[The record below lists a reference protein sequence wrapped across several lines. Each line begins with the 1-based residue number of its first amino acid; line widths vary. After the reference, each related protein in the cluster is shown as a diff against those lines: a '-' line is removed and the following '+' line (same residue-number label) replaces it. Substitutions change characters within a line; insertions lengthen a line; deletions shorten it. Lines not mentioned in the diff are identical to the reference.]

1 MGMSGKTR
9 DVIYKGL
16 AICLVEKGQID
27 KEGHKERVV
36 SSGVEGVG
44 SAQAERI
51 GKGIGTWMG

>member
-1 MGMSGKTR
+1 MSYIKAWP
-9 DVIYKGL
+9 Y
-16 AICLVEKGQID
+16 AWWEKGQTD